1 MNLMQLIKLVL
12 DDAYA
17 AIDAANDTKK
27 DALIKKELTNLSA
40 EYGKLASKASAPIDY
55 SDAVKRFAYI
65 YKYTVAHADYIMQLI
80 RGTKGL
86 RELLSK
92 KSIEVA
98 CLGGGPGSDLLG
110 LLKYLIQTGAKDLSL
125 KCYIFDKERAWG
137 DSWSDVASS
146 LNPPFQLYPVFQ
158 QMDVTDPKTWASYQK
173 FLRADLFTLSYF
185 LSEVWKIKE
194 DAEPFFEHC
203 LSQMKSGSMI
213 LFVDN
218 NDSRFRDWFDGMA
231 KKHSLVAVKSAEG
244 ELCFSN
250 DEEKN
255 DLGVYFGKFGWP
267 KRKSDAAWRIMK
279 KA

>member
-17 AIDAANDTKK
+17 AIVAPDDATK
-27 DALIKKELTNLSA
+27 DAQIKVEMTNLSA
-40 EYGKLASKASAPIDY
+40 EYGNLTSKACAPIDY
-55 SDAVKRFAYI
+55 SNAVKRFAYI

-80 RGTKGL
+80 KASNEL
-86 RELLSK
+86 RELLDK
-92 KSIEVA
+92 RSIEVA

-110 LLKYLIQTGAKDLSL
+110 ILKFLIQTGAKDLSL

-137 DSWSDVASS
+137 
-146 LNPPFQLYPVFQ
+146 
-158 QMDVTDPKTWASYQK
+158 TDATTWASYQK

-185 LSEVWKIKE
+185 LSEVWKIK
-194 DAEPFFEHC
+194 DAAEPFFEHC

-218 NDSRFRDWFDGMA
+218 NDSRFRDWFDAMS
-231 KKHSLVAVKSAEG
+231 KRHKLVVIESAEG

-250 DEEKN
+250 DEEKD
-255 DLGVYFGKFGWP
+255 DLGVYFRKFGWP
-267 KRKSDAAWRIMK
+267 KRKSDAAWRIMAK
-279 KA
+279 G

>member
-12 DDAYA
+12 DDAYT
-17 AIDAANDTKK
+17 AIDAQD
-27 DALIKKELTNLSA
+27 DATRDGLIKNELTNLSA
-40 EYGKLASKASAPIDY
+40 EYGNLLSKTCAPIDY
-55 SDAVKRFAYI
+55 SNGVKRFAYI

-80 RGTKGL
+80 KGTDVL
-86 RELLSK
+86 RDLLDK

-110 LLKYLIQTGAKDLSL
+110 ILKYLIQTGATDLSL

-137 DSWSDVASS
+137 DSWSDVASV
-146 LNPPFQLYPVFQ
+146 LKPPFQLYPVFQ
-158 QMDVTDPKTWASYQK
+158 QMDVTDATTWASYQK

-185 LSEVWKIKE
+185 LSEVWKIK
-194 DAEPFFEHC
+194 DTAEPFFDHC
-203 LSQMKSGSMI
+203 LSQMKPGSMI

-218 NDSRFRDWFDGMA
+218 NDSRFRDWFDAMA
-231 KKHSLVAVKSAEG
+231 NKHGLNAVVSAEG
-244 ELCFSN
+244 DLCFSN

-267 KRKSDAAWRIMK
+267 KRRSDAAWRVMQK
-279 KA
+279 D